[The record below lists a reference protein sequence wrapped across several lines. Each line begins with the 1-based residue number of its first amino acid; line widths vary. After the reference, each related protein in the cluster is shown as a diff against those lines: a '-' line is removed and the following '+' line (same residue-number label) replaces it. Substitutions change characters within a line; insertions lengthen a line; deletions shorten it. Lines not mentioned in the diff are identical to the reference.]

1 VTERSSLLQGVQIG
15 REATKGT
22 AVSCSTLLN
31 ALDLSINGWEV
42 TMNRTRPIGQAVAS
56 QITPVYEET
65 PITVA
70 GQLSYSEAVYLYAG
84 LLHIATASTTDTT
97 GKAWTFSPSA
107 RTESDIYTYTL
118 ETGGS
123 VRAEKASFVH
133 FTGAEVTYN
142 RTTGVSVSGSGR
154 GQALSD
160 NITLTGT
167 PTAIEERP
175 ILGSDI
181 KVYVDSTTASLGTTQ
196 FNRDFEIV
204 HRMNDIRGPVK
215 PLTGT
220 ASFVETVQTEPTIQL
235 EMKLERDSQ
244 GMGFLTQARAG
255 STQYVRV
262 KCLSTV
268 LAGAA
273 TIFYTHQLDFAGKI
287 SAGYSR
293 DDEEGVDVATWTL
306 DAVYDANWGKYMNLL
321 VINKVATIA

>member
-1 VTERSSLLQGVQIG
+1 MTERSSLLQGVQIG
-15 REATKGT
+15 KEATKGT

-31 ALDLSINGWEV
+31 ALEVSLSGWEP
-42 TMNRTRPIGQAVAS
+42 TFNRTRPIGQAVAS

-65 PITVA
+65 PVSVGGT
-70 GQLSYSEAVYLYAG
+70 LSYSEAVYLYAG

-107 RTESDIYTYTL
+107 RAESDIYTYTL
-118 ETGGS
+118 EQGGS

-133 FTGAEVTYN
+133 FTGAEITYN

-160 NITLTGT
+160 NITLTGS

-215 PLTGT
+215 PLTGST
-220 ASFVETVQTEPTIQL
+220 SFVETVQTEPTIQL

-244 GMGFLTQARAG
+244 GMGLLTTARAG
-255 STQYVRV
+255 TTQYVRV
-262 KCLSTV
+262 DCLSTIN
-268 LAGAA
+268 AGA
-273 TIFYTHQLDFAGKI
+273 TTVKYTHRLDFAGKI
-287 SAGYSR
+287 SAGFSK

-306 DAVYDANWGKYMNLL
+306 DAVYDANWTKYMNLL
-321 VINKVATIA
+321 VINKVASIV